1 VTGALPDSKG
11 RIVSTPE
18 LLTEEE
24 FLARHGAETRIEL
37 IDGCVVRYEQISSY
51 CGYVAANLS
60 FEIAVAVRSDELGR
74 GFCNDTF
81 VRIARNP
88 DRVRAADL
96 MFLSYERLGRDEELE
111 DGVLALVPELVAE
124 IKFPSD
130 PWALLFG
137 KVEDYLTLG
146 VTAVLV
152 VDPESRTVLV
162 LRRDQPQ
169 QTFAEADTLTV
180 PDVLP
185 GFAVPVANLFA

>member
-1 VTGALPDSKG
+1 M
-11 RIVSTPE
+11 
-18 LLTEEE
+18 TEEE

-37 IDGCVVRYEQISSY
+37 IDGRVVRYTQVSSY
-51 CGYVAANLS
+51 CGYVAANLTH
-60 FEIAVAVRSDELGR
+60 EIALAIRGDELGR

-81 VRIARNP
+81 LRIRRNP
-88 DRVRAADL
+88 DRVRAVDL
-96 MFLSYERLGRDEELE
+96 MFLSYDRLGRDEVLV
-111 DGVLALVPELVAE
+111 DGALTQVPELVAE

-130 PWALLFG
+130 PWTLLFE

-152 VDPESRTVLV
+152 LDPPTKTVLV
-162 LRRDQPQ
+162 LRRDRPQ
-169 QTFAEADTLTV
+169 QTFAGADTLVV